1 LLYGFDEARWLDGN
15 MTNTTVHY
23 GFSAT
28 LTALPGRGDDLV
40 ALVLSGLDEGNPAAT
55 EYCLVYLV
63 SRSAT
68 DPDVVHLIEGWTTEE
83 DHHRLFAGQAAQTLV
98 AKFAELLAGDSVYGD
113 LVPIGGKAVFA

>member
-1 LLYGFDEARWLDGN
+1 
-15 MTNTTVHY
+15 MTNATVRY

-83 DHHRLFAGQAAQTLV
+83 DHHRLFAGQAAQALV

-113 LVPIGGKAVFA
+113 LIPVGGKAVFA